1 LIEVVK
7 SGNMELLGEWT
18 VAADQVLVF

>member
-1 LIEVVK
+1 LIEGVRP
-7 SGNMELLGEWT
+7 GNMELLGEWT

>member
-1 LIEVVK
+1 LIKGVQ

>member
-1 LIEVVK
+1 VDGVK
-7 SGNMELLGEWT
+7 SANMELFGEWT